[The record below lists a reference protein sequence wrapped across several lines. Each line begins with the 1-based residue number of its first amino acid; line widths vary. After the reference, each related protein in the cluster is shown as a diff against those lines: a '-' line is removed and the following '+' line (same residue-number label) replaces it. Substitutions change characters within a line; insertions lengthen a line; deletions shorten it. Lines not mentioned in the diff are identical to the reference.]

1 MKALV
6 KIQGGERE
14 EITVDADRLASDLRQ
29 QTTSEVRF
37 DHGSRAL
44 YATAGGNYRQIP
56 IGVVVP
62 RHEEDVI
69 RTIEICRKYAAP
81 LLARG
86 GGTSLAGQCCNV
98 AVVVDCSKY
107 LRGIVE
113 LDPKHKRARVQPGVV
128 LDDLRN
134 AAEKYHLT
142 FAPDPSTHDHCTLGG
157 MIGNNSCGVHSV
169 MGGKTVDN
177 IEQLRVITYDGLQ
190 LTVGPTSEAEL
201 ESIIR
206 AGGRRG
212 EIYAG
217 LLSLRDKYANLIR
230 ERYPKIPRRVS
241 GYNLDQ
247 LLPENGFHV
256 ARALVGSE
264 GTCITIL
271 EAVTRLVDSPPARSL
286 VLLGYRDVYSAGD
299 HVVDILN
306 FGPIGLEGMDD
317 RLIADMQRKHIH
329 PEDTKLLPAGKGWL
343 LAEFGGRDK
352 QEADAN
358 ARRMM
363 DALSRSPNAPAMKL
377 FDDPAEEEQVW
388 KTRESGLGA
397 TAFVP
402 DRPPTW
408 EGWEDSAVP
417 PEKLGGYLR
426 DFRGLLD
433 RYGYAC
439 DLYGHFGQGCVHT
452 RIDFDLVTADGI
464 RKYRA
469 FVHDAAN
476 LVVRYGGSL
485 SGEHGDGQSRAEL
498 LPIMFGQELIQAF
511 REFKQIWDPQ
521 WKMNPGKVVDPYR
534 VDENL
539 RLGVDYSPKTP
550 ATNFARFDEAESFAD
565 AALRCVGVGKCR
577 REGGGTMCPSYM
589 VTHEEKHSTRGRAR
603 LLFEIMRGDFL
614 RDAWRDESVHDA
626 LDLCLSCKGCKGDC
640 PLNVDMATYKAE
652 FLSHY
657 YEHHARPVNAYAI
670 GLIHWWARMASHAPS
685 LVNTVT
691 HAPLLGRFIKMLGGI
706 STAREIPKFASEP
719 FTTRQAKRAG
729 SHRWV
734 VDEDFPENSVILW
747 PDTFNNYFEPNVLES
762 AYQVLKANGFSVR
775 LPRKHLC
782 CGRPLYDYGMLKTA
796 MRMLRKIIHELRA
809 EIRAGI
815 PLLVMEPSCAAVFRD
830 ELKNM
835 LPHDQDAMRLREQ
848 TFVLSEFLK
857 SKNISLPRIS
867 KKAIVQ
873 MHCHHK
879 AIFGAQTE
887 QEVLKDLGLHFEV
900 PDSGCCGMAGGF
912 GYERDHYDVSLAV
925 GERVLLPM
933 VRAASPDTLL
943 IADGFSCREQ
953 VRQTTGR
960 KAVHLAEVIASAMQ
974 NQQRDSEMPGKAA

>member
-1 MKALV
+1 
-6 KIQGGERE
+6 
-14 EITVDADRLASDLRQ
+14 
-29 QTTSEVRF
+29 
-37 DHGSRAL
+37 
-44 YATAGGNYRQIP
+44 
-56 IGVVVP
+56 
-62 RHEEDVI
+62 
-69 RTIEICRKYAAP
+69 
-81 LLARG
+81 
-86 GGTSLAGQCCNV
+86 
-98 AVVVDCSKY
+98 
-107 LRGIVE
+107 
-113 LDPKHKRARVQPGVV
+113 
-128 LDDLRN
+128 
-134 AAEKYHLT
+134 
-142 FAPDPSTHDHCTLGG
+142 
-157 MIGNNSCGVHSV
+157 
-169 MGGKTVDN
+169 
-177 IEQLRVITYDGLQ
+177 
-190 LTVGPTSEAEL
+190 
-201 ESIIR
+201 
-206 AGGRRG
+206 
-212 EIYAG
+212 
-217 LLSLRDKYANLIR
+217 
-230 ERYPKIPRRVS
+230 
-241 GYNLDQ
+241 
-247 LLPENGFHV
+247 
-256 ARALVGSE
+256 
-264 GTCITIL
+264 
-271 EAVTRLVDSPPARSL
+271 
-286 VLLGYRDVYSAGD
+286 
-299 HVVDILN
+299 
-306 FGPIGLEGMDD
+306 
-317 RLIADMQRKHIH
+317 
-329 PEDTKLLPAGKGWL
+329 
-343 LAEFGGRDK
+343 
-352 QEADAN
+352 
-358 ARRMM
+358 
-363 DALSRSPNAPAMKL
+363 
-377 FDDPAEEEQVW
+377 
-388 KTRESGLGA
+388 
-397 TAFVP
+397 
-402 DRPPTW
+402 
-408 EGWEDSAVP
+408 
-417 PEKLGGYLR
+417 
-426 DFRGLLD
+426 
-433 RYGYAC
+433 
-439 DLYGHFGQGCVHT
+439 
-452 RIDFDLVTADGI
+452 
-464 RKYRA
+464 
-469 FVHDAAN
+469 
-476 LVVRYGGSL
+476 
-485 SGEHGDGQSRAEL
+485 
-498 LPIMFGQELIQAF
+498 
-511 REFKQIWDPQ
+511 
-521 WKMNPGKVVDPYR
+521 
-534 VDENL
+534 
-539 RLGVDYSPKTP
+539 
-550 ATNFARFDEAESFAD
+550 
-565 AALRCVGVGKCR
+565 VGKCR

-775 LPRKHLC
+775 LPRTHLC